1 MDRNT
6 VCHSRPGRRV
16 CPTRGIT
23 PAEHQAILYNIQR
36 TERREQALNAVLED
50 LAAHLRHG
58 WRHQTA
64 DNPFDQRRAVL
75 EFFCPQRDTDPDET
89 PRDTVDATSAED
101 LLNRISETVDR
112 RARQDYH
119 DEILRPRFGVPSTSR
134 IGLDSDCYCTCP
146 RKRKRPSDEEDPV
159 DSPETACW
167 EHDVRR
173 VVDPDDPQLATLV
186 GVDSIQ

>member
-1 MDRNT
+1 MDRHT
-6 VCHSRPGRRV
+6 VRHSRRGRCV
-16 CPTRGIT
+16 CPSRGIT

-36 TERREQALNAVLED
+36 TERREQALNAVLDD
-50 LAAHLRHG
+50 LAAHLR
-58 WRHQTA
+58 RARRYQTA
-64 DNPFDQRRAVL
+64 DNPFDQGRAVL

-119 DEILRPRFGVPSTSR
+119 DEILRPRPRLRLLLHVPAQTQA
-134 IGLDSDCYCTCP
+134 
-146 RKRKRPSDEEDPV
+146 PSDEEDPV

-186 GVDSIQ
+186 CVDSIQ

>member
-1 MDRNT
+1 MDSNT

-36 TERREQALNAVLED
+36 TERREQALNAVLDD
-50 LAAHLRHG
+50 LAAHLRRA

-89 PRDTVDATSAED
+89 PRDTAHAMSAED
-101 LLNRISETVDR
+101 LLNRICETVDR
-112 RARQDYH
+112 RARQHYH
-119 DEILRPRFGVPSTSR
+119 DEILRPQFSIASTPPTGR
-134 IGLDSDCYCTCP
+134 DSDCYCTCP
-146 RKRKRPSDEEDPV
+146 RKRKRPSDEEDPA

-167 EHDVRR
+167 EHDLRR

-186 GVDSIQ
+186 GMDSIR

>member
-1 MDRNT
+1 MDRHN
-6 VCHSRPGRRV
+6 VRHSRLVRRL

-36 TERREQALNAVLED
+36 TERREQALNAVLDD
-50 LAAHLRHG
+50 LAAHLRRARRYH
-58 WRHQTA
+58 TA
-64 DNPFDQRRAVL
+64 DNPFDQGRAVL

-89 PRDTVDATSAED
+89 PRDTVDPMSAED

-112 RARQDYH
+112 RVRQDYH
-119 DEILRPRFGVPSTSR
+119 DEILRPMFGVPSTSR
-134 IGLDSDCYCTCP
+134 IGRDSDCYCTCP
-146 RKRKRPSDEEDPV
+146 RKRKRHSDEEDPV

-173 VVDPDDPQLATLV
+173 VVDPDDSQLSTLV
-186 GVDSIQ
+186 GMDSIQ